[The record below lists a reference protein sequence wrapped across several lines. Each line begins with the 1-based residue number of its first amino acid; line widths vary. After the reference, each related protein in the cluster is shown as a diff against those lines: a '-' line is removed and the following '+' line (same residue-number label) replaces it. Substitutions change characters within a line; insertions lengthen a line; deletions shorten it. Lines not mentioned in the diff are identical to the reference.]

1 MMAGGHSL
9 RTAAVSKPATFA
21 SAPTMVRRSGYA
33 KQPAVLN
40 PRFSVLPANEA
51 KLLQLLEHGITSWEF
66 DALQLD
72 TLSGGHALSTLGR
85 VYSWGDGDYGVL
97 GHGDRESVPHPKLI
111 RSLRN
116 VTAVVSAFF
125 HALAITSDGALW
137 SWGDDQDKFS
147 LGHGD
152 NHVSEGVELLPRR
165 IGALSGK
172 PILSVAAGLWHSLAV
187 GVDGGCYSWGT
198 NSYGQLGQEGP
209 ERETPTRIDAL
220 RGICVSSV
228 AAFEMLSCA
237 VSPSFSAL
245 NRSTCPSSRPI
256 SRMFGANSSAPN
268 DLNSATSNTSSSSK
282 RSAN

>member
-1 MMAGGHSL
+1 M
-9 RTAAVSKPATFA
+9 
-21 SAPTMVRRSGYA
+21 
-33 KQPAVLN
+33 
-40 PRFSVLPANEA
+40 
-51 KLLQLLEHGITSWEF
+51 
-66 DALQLD
+66 
-72 TLSGGHALSTLGR
+72 
-85 VYSWGDGDYGVL
+85 
-97 GHGDRESVPHPKLI
+97 PHPKLI

-137 SWGDDQDKFS
+137 SWGDDQGKFS

-165 IGALSGK
+165 IGSLSGK

-237 VSPSFSAL
+237 VSSLGEIWKWGEDTARVPTRLTGTALDSHSVVSVSFCGAHCLAL
-245 NRSTCPSSRPI
+245 
-256 SRMFGANSSAPN
+256 
-268 DLNSATSNTSSSSK
+268 TSYGSVFRYS
-282 RSAN
+282 